1 MLPQRRSRKKGRV
14 EIIPMID
21 VMLFLLV
28 FFIMI
33 TLQMITDKG
42 LKLNLPTSSQAKMLP
57 HPHFVVNIL
66 TDGSVVVKGKHMN
79 LDGLQQML
87 AGDGNVSKTD
97 VTIAADKK
105 VPFQDFVHVMDSC
118 KKAGVTSIGIATKG
132 KI

>member
-1 MLPQRRSRKKGRV
+1 MLPQRRPRKKGRV

-42 LKLNLPTSSQAKMLP
+42 LKLNLPTSSQSKALP
-57 HPHFVVNIL
+57 HPHFVVNIQ
-66 TDGSVVVKGKHMN
+66 TDGSVVVKGKHMD
-79 LDGLQQML
+79 LGALQQML
-87 AGDGNVSKTD
+87 AGDGDVSKTD

-105 VPFQDFVHVMDSC
+105 VPFQDFVKVMDRC
-118 KKAGVTSIGIATKG
+118 QKAGVTSIGIATQAKA
-132 KI
+132 